1 MAIMAALGHQLSHEP
16 AEMDWNLKHL
26 RLMKQVAEQS
36 HFHNVEHH
44 PDAVGTLEDIRANK
58 KARQLA
64 GWGFIAHLGCMYRMR
79 LGKRKMT
86 LLLDPRDL
94 KYFEK

>member
-1 MAIMAALGHQLSHEP
+1 MSTRANEKRRMAIMAALGHQLSHEP

-26 RLMKQVAEQS
+26 RLMRQVAEQS

-64 GWGFIAHLGCMYRMR
+64 GWVS
-79 LGKRKMT
+79 
-86 LLLDPRDL
+86 LLTWGACTG
-94 KYFEK
+94 